1 MNPASHVLQAVT
13 EETLKKL
20 DAGYLRDMK
29 LQGVERINKVFLRQ
43 QDSLF
48 PDVNAETGF
57 RTDKEWVLDTEGVNL
72 MGVSGAACS
81 LVLLE
86 GSKPGYICVIVKGL
100 HAQSHVVTTP
110 FSCCVPIFNRCRSAD
125 HCFYILHLSDDLGC

>member
-1 MNPASHVLQAVT
+1 MPPLRQDTSAHLRLQEVT

-43 QDSLF
+43 QDTLF

-72 MGVSGAACS
+72 MGVRRQ
-81 LVLLE
+81 LPLLT
-86 GSKPGYICVIVKGL
+86 C
-100 HAQSHVVTTP
+100 
-110 FSCCVPIFNRCRSAD
+110 
-125 HCFYILHLSDDLGC
+125 